1 MEAYPVP
8 YPLIFNPLKHYLP
21 YIRDFVDF
29 NSKTAS
35 VKGYDPSELIKVLK
49 HIGTSVMDVYTGSM
63 DLRQIFSEICV
74 FLESRKL
81 MSKETFAS
89 WAGTGYSSYRI
100 TTLSDNS
107 TWTLKYHDNEKRYV
121 HIFPAR
127 SSPLTFRIK
136 ANTLKSAILY
146 LILIGKDYVTEDDL
160 NRARAMTGLSPVKDV
175 TETEAVTEL
184 IDIIRN

>member
-8 YPLIFNPLKHYLP
+8 NPLIFNPLKHYMP

-29 NSKTAS
+29 NSRTSS
-35 VKGYDPSELIKVLK
+35 VKGYDSSELIKVLK
-49 HIGTSVMDVYTGSM
+49 HIGTSVMDVYTGS
-63 DLRQIFSEICV
+63 LRLEQIFVEIRS

-81 MSKETFAS
+81 LSKEAFAL
-89 WAGTGYSSYRI
+89 WAGTCYSSYRI
-100 TTLSDNS
+100 TTLSDS
-107 TWTLKYHDNEKRYV
+107 SIWTLKYHDNEKKYV

-127 SSPLTFRIK
+127 TSPFTFRIK

-175 TETEAVTEL
+175 TESEAVTEL